1 MVFFAQS
8 LFMQALFARIAAICR
23 SLLLLLL
30 VLLALCARPGLSWA
44 ESANPLPE
52 AESAAPAGLNTDA
65 ISPEKIN
72 QFIHA
77 YLQVTNLIEQREGE
91 LQAAETDSESQR
103 IQQDI
108 EAQAIALI
116 ESESLTLQEYLQL
129 LGLANLDP
137 EFGDRIALQLQEAI
151 D

>member
-1 MVFFAQS
+1 MVVS
-8 LFMQALFARIAAICR
+8 VQAGFARIAAIGR
-23 SLLLLLL
+23 SLLIP
-30 VLLALCARPGLSWA
+30 LALCLLMLCIQPDLSWA
-44 ESANPLPE
+44 DSADPPPE
-52 AESAAPAGLNTDA
+52 VESAAPTGFNADA
-65 ISPEKIN
+65 ISPETIN

-116 ESESLTLQEYLQL
+116 EAESLTLQEYLQL

-137 EFGDRIALQLQEAI
+137 EFSDRIALQLQEAI

>member
-1 MVFFAQS
+1 MLLCS
-8 LFMQALFARIAAICR
+8 YPAA
-23 SLLLLLL
+23 
-30 VLLALCARPGLSWA
+30 SWA
-44 ESANPLPE
+44 DSVIPPPE
-52 AESAAPAGLNTDA
+52 AEPSAPAGFNTDA
-65 ISPEKIN
+65 ISPEKVN

-91 LQAAETDSESQR
+91 LQAAETDSESER

-108 EAQAIALI
+108 EAQAIGLI
-116 ESESLTLQEYLQL
+116 ESKSLTLQEYLQL

-137 EFGDRIALQLQEAI
+137 DFSDRIALQLQEAI

>member
-1 MVFFAQS
+1 MALLVQAFFRQ
-8 LFMQALFARIAAICR
+8 IAAI
-23 SLLLLLL
+23 LLL
-30 VLLALCARPGLSWA
+30 VLLCGYAAPSWA
-44 ESANPLPE
+44 DSVTPPE
-52 AESAAPAGLNTDA
+52 AESIAPAGLNTDA

-91 LQAAETDSESQR
+91 VQAAETDSESQR

-108 EAQAIALI
+108 EAEAIGLI
-116 ESESLTLQEYLQL
+116 EAESLTLQEYLQL

-137 EFGDRIALQLQEAI
+137 DFSDRIALQLQEAI

>member
-1 MVFFAQS
+1 MV
-8 LFMQALFARIAAICR
+8 LLVQALFRQIAA
-23 SLLLLLL
+23 LLL
-30 VLLALCARPGLSWA
+30 VALVLCGFTNPSWA
-44 ESANPLPE
+44 DSVTPPE
-52 AESAAPAGLNTDA
+52 AESIAPAGLNTDA

-91 LQAAETDSESQR
+91 VQAAETDSESQR

-108 EAQAIALI
+108 EAEAIGLI
-116 ESESLTLQEYLQL
+116 EAESLTLQEYLQL

-137 EFGDRIALQLQEAI
+137 DFSDRIALQLQEAI

>member
-1 MVFFAQS
+1 MVHVAQAA
-8 LFMQALFARIAAICR
+8 QALFSPVAAICR
-23 SLLLLLL
+23 SLLLIPLL
-30 VLLALCARPGLSWA
+30 VLLLCSYPAASWA
-44 ESANPLPE
+44 DSVIPPSE
-52 AESAAPAGLNTDA
+52 AAPTAPAGFNTDA

-91 LQAAETDSESQR
+91 LQAAETDSESER

-137 EFGDRIALQLQEAI
+137 EFSDRIALQLQEAI

>member
-1 MVFFAQS
+1 MVHVA
-8 LFMQALFARIAAICR
+8 QALFSLVAAICR
-23 SLLLLLL
+23 SLLLIPLL
-30 VLLALCARPGLSWA
+30 VLLLCSYPAASWA
-44 ESANPLPE
+44 DPVIPPPE
-52 AESAAPAGLNTDA
+52 AAPTAPAGFNTDA

-91 LQAAETDSESQR
+91 LQAAETDSESER

-108 EAQAIALI
+108 EAQAIGLI

-137 EFGDRIALQLQEAI
+137 EFSDRIALQLQEAI

>member
-1 MVFFAQS
+1 MVDVAQAA
-8 LFMQALFARIAAICR
+8 QALFSPVAAICR
-23 SLLLLLL
+23 SLLLIPLL
-30 VLLALCARPGLSWA
+30 VLLLCSYPAASWA
-44 ESANPLPE
+44 DSVIPPPE
-52 AESAAPAGLNTDA
+52 AEPSAPAGFNTDA
-65 ISPEKIN
+65 ISPEKVN

-91 LQAAETDSESQR
+91 LQAAETDSESER

-108 EAQAIALI
+108 EAQAIGLI
-116 ESESLTLQEYLQL
+116 ESKSLTLQEYLQL

-137 EFGDRIALQLQEAI
+137 DFSDRIALQLQEAI

>member
-1 MVFFAQS
+1 MALLVQAFFRQ
-8 LFMQALFARIAAICR
+8 IATI
-23 SLLLLLL
+23 LLL
-30 VLLALCARPGLSWA
+30 VLLCGYAAPSWA
-44 ESANPLPE
+44 DPITPPE
-52 AESAAPAGLNTDA
+52 AESIAPAGLNTDS

-91 LQAAETDSESQR
+91 VQAAETDSESQR

-108 EAQAIALI
+108 EAEAIGLI
-116 ESESLTLQEYLQL
+116 EAESLTLQEYLQL

-137 EFGDRIALQLQEAI
+137 DFSDRIALQLQEAI

>member
-1 MVFFAQS
+1 MVLFAQA
-8 LFMQALFARIAAICR
+8 FFRQVAAI
-23 SLLLLLL
+23 LLL
-30 VLLALCARPGLSWA
+30 VLLCGYAAPSWA
-44 ESANPLPE
+44 DAVTPPE
-52 AESAAPAGLNTDA
+52 AESIAPAGLNTDA
-65 ISPEKIN
+65 IAPEKIN

-91 LQAAETDSESQR
+91 VQAAETDSESQR

-108 EAQAIALI
+108 EAEAIGLI
-116 ESESLTLQEYLQL
+116 EAESLTLQEYLQL

-137 EFGDRIALQLQEAI
+137 EFSDRIALQLQEAI